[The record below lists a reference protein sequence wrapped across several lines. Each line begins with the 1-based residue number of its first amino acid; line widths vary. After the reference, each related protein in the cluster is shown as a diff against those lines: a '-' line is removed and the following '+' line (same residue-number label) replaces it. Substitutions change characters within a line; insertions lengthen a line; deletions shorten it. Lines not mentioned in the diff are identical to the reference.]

1 MDKIRIGI
9 VGAGGIVKSRH
20 LPGIAKVPAAE
31 IVTICNSTETSTKA
45 FAAEF
50 QIHQTD
56 KSWEGLVAREDVDV
70 VWIGTPP
77 YLHAPITIAALEA
90 GKHVFCQARM
100 AMNVEEARAMLA
112 AAEAHPQQVTMLCP
126 PPFGMSG
133 RRFFQQLMEE
143 GFLGTPRH
151 FRFCDFN
158 AAFANPDSPAHWR
171 QRKELSGDN
180 TMTFGIYL
188 ETLSWWLGFPEQ
200 ISAQSQIVVPEREGY
215 TVQIPEILQVS
226 GRWPGGLLGTMAWSN
241 VAQHGPDT
249 TLELYG
255 SAGTLVY
262 NFSKDMIYGAGADE
276 AELKELPIPN
286 ELHGHWTVEQTF
298 LNAVLAG
305 GGKPEPSFATGVRYM
320 EATSALHESAA
331 TGRVISLSG
340 P

>member
-31 IVTICNSTETSTKA
+31 VITICNSTDTSTQA

-56 KSWEGLVAREDVDV
+56 KSWEALVARDDLDV

-100 AMNVEEARAMLA
+100 AMDVEAARQMLA
-112 AAEAHPQQVTMLCP
+112 ASRAHPNLVTMLCP

-143 GFLGTPRH
+143 GFIGTPRH
-151 FRFCDFN
+151 FRFYDLN
-158 AAFANPDSPAHWR
+158 AAFSNPDSPAHWR
-171 QRKELSGDN
+171 QRKEVSGDN

-200 ISAQSQIVVPEREGY
+200 ISAQTKVVVPERDGY

-226 GRWPGGLLGTMAWSN
+226 GRWPGGLLGTMEWSN
-241 VAQHGPDT
+241 VAQHGPAT

-255 SAGTLVY
+255 SEGTLVY
-262 NFSKDMIYGAGADE
+262 NFSKDIILGAGQGDDE
-276 AELKELPIPN
+276 LRELPIPN
-286 ELHGHWTVEQTF
+286 ELRGQWTVEQTF
-298 LNAVLAG
+298 LKAVLAG
-305 GGKPEPSFATGVRYM
+305 GGQPEPSFATGVRYM

-331 TGRVISLSG
+331 TGKAIDLTG
-340 P
+340 K